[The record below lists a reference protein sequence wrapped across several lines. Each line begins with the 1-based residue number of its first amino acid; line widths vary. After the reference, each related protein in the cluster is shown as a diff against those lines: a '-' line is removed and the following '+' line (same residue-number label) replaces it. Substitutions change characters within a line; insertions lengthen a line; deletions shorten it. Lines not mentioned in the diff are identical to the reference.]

1 MNPRRIYG
9 AFVCEREPRLEDLSL
24 RELEDRVFEI
34 TKKQNYISNCE
45 LSDEVTSL
53 AIKELE
59 EQKKELRKIMHRK
72 VDEL

>member
-9 AFVCEREPRLEDLSL
+9 AFVCEREPRLEDLCL
-24 RELEDRVFEI
+24 TELEDRVLKI
-34 TKKQNYISNCE
+34 TKKQNYISNCG

-59 EQKKELRKIMHRK
+59 VQKTELRQAMHKI
-72 VDEL
+72 VDRL